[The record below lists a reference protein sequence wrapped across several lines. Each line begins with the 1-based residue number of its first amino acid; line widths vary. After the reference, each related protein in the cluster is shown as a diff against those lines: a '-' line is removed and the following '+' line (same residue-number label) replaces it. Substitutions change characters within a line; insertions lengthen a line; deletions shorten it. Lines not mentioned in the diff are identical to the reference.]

1 MKKHALLYGVKVGD
15 KVHSDFLVRMPV
27 VRDTIEALRLTDEAC
42 GTTEGAAAGMYYRV
56 AVMAQAIT
64 ALGDLPKEAIT
75 PELLLDEL
83 NDDDFDIIDAQI
95 EAIKK
100 KRMDSNSSSPVT
112 EPSSSPSDGTA
123 SASSKSAE

>member
-1 MKKHALLYGVKVGD
+1 MEKHALLYGVKVGD
-15 KVHSDFLVRMPV
+15 KVHTDFLVRMPV

-100 KRMDSNSSSPVT
+100 KRMDSNSSSAVT

-123 SASSKSAE
+123 SASSKSGE

>member
-1 MKKHALLYGVKVGD
+1 MEKHALLYGVKVGD
-15 KVHSDFLVRMPV
+15 KVHTDFRVRMPV

-42 GTTEGAAAGMYYRV
+42 GTTEGSAAGMYYRV
-56 AVMAQAIT
+56 AVMAC
-64 ALGDLPKEAIT
+64 ALETLGTLEKEAIT
-75 PELLLDEL
+75 PELLLNEL

-100 KRMDSNSSSPVT
+100 KRMDSNSNSPDT
-112 EPSSSPSDGTA
+112 GPSSSPSDGTA

>member
-64 ALGDLPKEAIT
+64 ALGDLPKEEIT

-100 KRMDSNSSSPVT
+100 KRMNSNSSSPVT
-112 EPSSSPSDGTA
+112 EHSSSPSDGTA

>member
-15 KVHSDFLVRMPV
+15 KVHTDFLVRMPV

-42 GTTEGAAAGMYYRV
+42 GTTEGAAATMYYRV

-100 KRMDSNSSSPVT
+100 KRMDSNSSSPAT

-123 SASSKSAE
+123 SASSKSGE

>member
-1 MKKHALLYGVKVGD
+1 MEKHALLYGVKVGD
-15 KVHSDFLVRMPV
+15 KVHTDFLVRMPV

-100 KRMDSNSSSPVT
+100 KRMDSNSSSAVT